1 MFFLSQ
7 WYDIDRFTD
16 TVETFVDD
24 QPRILQSAQFVTGIV
39 QELMASDGIP
49 PEKIVIG
56 GFSQGGAVA
65 LTAALHGLGKGANLG
80 GVFALSSYLP
90 MRDMY
95 PAPMMTDP
103 QVAARTPMLLV
114 HGDSDDILPFEF
126 GTVTA
131 QKLDSLGANVE
142 VRVYFY
148 FRISNWTDVLLFF
161 TVSSHIRYEARAAE
175 R

>member
-1 MFFLSQ
+1 MF
-7 WYDIDRFTD
+7 T
-16 TVETFVDD
+16 
-24 QPRILQSAQFVTGIV
+24 
-39 QELMASDGIP
+39 
-49 PEKIVIG
+49 
-56 GFSQGGAVA
+56 
-65 LTAALHGLGKGANLG
+65 GANLG

-95 PAPMMTDP
+95 PAPMMADP

-142 VRVYFY
+142 VSVSFY
-148 FRISNWTDVLLFF
+148 FRTYGQLDIDVVFF
-161 TVSSHIRYEARAAE
+161 VNSFTAYTV
-175 R
+175 

>member
-1 MFFLSQ
+1 MF
-7 WYDIDRFTD
+7 T
-16 TVETFVDD
+16 
-24 QPRILQSAQFVTGIV
+24 
-39 QELMASDGIP
+39 
-49 PEKIVIG
+49 
-56 GFSQGGAVA
+56 
-65 LTAALHGLGKGANLG
+65 GANLG

-95 PAPMMTDP
+95 PAPMMADP

-142 VRVYFY
+142 VRVSFY
-148 FRISNWTDVLLFF
+148 FRTYGQLD
-161 TVSSHIRYEARAAE
+161 
-175 R
+175 

>member
-1 MFFLSQ
+1 MHGVWAISLTDAVFFLSQ

-24 QPRILQSAQFVTGIV
+24 RPRILQSAQFVTGIV
-39 QELMASDGIP
+39 QELITSDGIP

-95 PAPMMTDP
+95 PAPMMADP

-148 FRISNWTDVLLFF
+148 FRTYVQLD
-161 TVSSHIRYEARAAE
+161 
-175 R
+175 

>member
-1 MFFLSQ
+1 MGNLNDVVVFFLSQ

-95 PAPMMTDP
+95 PAPMMADP

-142 VRVYFY
+142 VRVSFY
-148 FRISNWTDVLLFF
+148 FRTYVQLD
-161 TVSSHIRYEARAAE
+161 
-175 R
+175 